1 MMNYIKR
8 IEELKQIINQA
19 NTDYHTK
26 DQPTISDYQYDLY
39 LNELIKL
46 EEQYPE
52 YKTNDSPTQKIG
64 GAILKGFKK
73 VKHTAPMMS
82 LGNVFNIE
90 ELGAFY
96 QRLTKTVKNFELV
109 AELKIDGL
117 AINLLYQDGVF
128 TQATTR
134 GDGVTGEDVTE
145 NVRTIKS
152 LPLKLSKP
160 VTIEVRGE
168 IYMPAASFQK
178 LNEQRILKE
187 EPLFANPRNAAA
199 GTIRQLDSKIVAKR
213 DLDLFVYHLVT
224 PFETI
229 NTQVE
234 ALESL
239 KQWGFK
245 VNSHYQL
252 IKDETE
258 LIEAVEHYN
267 QLRKNISYDTDGVVI
282 KVNDFKQQNL
292 FGSTEKAP
300 RWAIAYKFRAEQ
312 KETKILDITFQVGRT
327 GVITPVAELKPVL
340 VSGSTISRAT
350 LHNED
355 YILERDIRVGDFV
368 YVHKAG
374 EIIPEI
380 VSVAKEKR
388 TEQQPFKM
396 IENCPVCNSM
406 LLRKEDEADHYC
418 TNPSCPGK
426 NVNGLIH
433 FASRNAMNIETLGDK
448 VIGILHDLGFLNTI
462 TDIYLLKNKK
472 EDLMTIPGFGEKKVL
487 NLLNAIEHSKANG
500 FDTLLFGLGI
510 KHVGAKVAKI
520 LVKHYQTIEAIAQAT
535 EEDLSQIP
543 DIGPMIAQSVVNYF
557 NDQPNVD
564 LIKQLQD
571 LGLNFAYEP
580 EDMIEHEFN
589 NKTFVITGKLQSYSR
604 EQAAQIIE
612 RHGGKV
618 SSSVSAKTD
627 YLLAGED
634 AGSKLKKAQSLN
646 INILDETTF
655 KEMLHDK

>member
-1 MMNYIKR
+1 MNYIKR

-96 QRLTKTVKNFELV
+96 QRLTKTVNNFELV

-168 IYMPAASFQK
+168 IYMPAASFRK

-187 EPLFANPRNAAA
+187 ESLFANPRNAAA

-418 TNPSCPGK
+418 TNPNCPGK

-448 VIGILHDLGFLNTI
+448 VIGLLHDLGFLNTI

-487 NLLNAIEHSKANG
+487 NLLNAIEHSKTNS
-500 FDTLLFGLGI
+500 FDSLLFGLGI

-520 LVKHYQTIEAIAQAT
+520 LVKHYKSIEAIAQAT

>member
-1 MMNYIKR
+1 MNYIKR